1 LLILVDGVA
10 SCELPF
16 TAQPTAPA
24 FVSAGA
30 SGWAVNNEINS
41 LLIRMVQQTAMD
53 VNVLR
58 QKTGLILTRR
68 LFFSHGQSQTAARVS
83 LVSLRP

>member
-1 LLILVDGVA
+1 M
-10 SCELPF
+10 F
-16 TAQPTAPA
+16 TAQPEAPA

-58 QKTGLILTRR
+58 QKTGLILPRR
-68 LFFSHGQSQTAARVS
+68 LFFSRGQSQTAEHVS
-83 LVSLRP
+83 PVSPRP